1 MFLAWT
7 PQSSHLFTRSLRL
20 NGTSRDKVADI
31 DALEQAFM
39 VISRTQNCFDM
50 AMVNEAKDS
59 GGQGSGMRGIA
70 MAMVAYCDILFTVEM
85 VNVVLN
91 IKRNCCV

>member
-1 MFLAWT
+1 
-7 PQSSHLFTRSLRL
+7 L

-59 GGQGSGMRGIA
+59 GGQGSGNNQT
-70 MAMVAYCDILFTVEM
+70 MVAYCDILFTVEM
-85 VNVVLN
+85 VNVALN
-91 IKRNCCV
+91 IKRNCCI

>member
-1 MFLAWT
+1 MFLASI
-7 PQSSHLFTRSLRL
+7 PHSSHLFTRSLRL

-59 GGQGSGMRGIA
+59 GGQGSGNNQTIECGDARNSYGNGGI
-70 MAMVAYCDILFTVEM
+70 LRHTVH
-85 VNVVLN
+85 
-91 IKRNCCV
+91 C